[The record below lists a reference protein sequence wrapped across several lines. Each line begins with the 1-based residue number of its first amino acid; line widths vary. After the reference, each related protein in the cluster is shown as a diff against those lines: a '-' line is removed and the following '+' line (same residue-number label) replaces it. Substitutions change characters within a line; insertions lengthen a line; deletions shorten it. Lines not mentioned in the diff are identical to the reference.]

1 MAYKPDFVP
10 GSPPSMTIHL
20 GPQLPARSCNQP
32 GPAGAEAAPGLH
44 PRGPYSVLLPAGLA
58 KRALLPEPRWALT
71 PPFHRDPLL
80 RSGAGR
86 LFSVALSLG
95 FPRAGV
101 TRRRRFLKS
110 GLSSGVAHAV
120 IQPSARGELCLPLFY
135 VNSDA
140 TPIETRSRIE
150 LPARSAI
157 FMSDDFSRRDTPAL
171 GDLR

>member
-32 GPAGAEAAPGLH
+32 GPAGAEAAPGVR

-110 GLSSGVAHAV
+110 GLSSGVAPRGHPAIREGRIMSPAV
-120 IQPSARGELCLPLFY
+120 LCQFRCDPNRNEVQDRTSCPERNLH
-135 VNSDA
+135 VQ
-140 TPIETRSRIE
+140 
-150 LPARSAI
+150 
-157 FMSDDFSRRDTPAL
+157 
-171 GDLR
+171 